1 MNIHYQIFHKLLPL
15 IERTAIYIES
25 NGGADLSFSEE
36 LCYLIMSSCH
46 FRIGSQ
52 IDKLLYSDEFCIF
65 CMYANINNVRKST
78 SRYLSLEKDINVEA
92 SILLKDM
99 NNTANDIC
107 ILINENYNRNDKE
120 HETVENLAIPCITS
134 SDFQR
139 VKDTQLDFQND
150 DSDDDEII

>member
-36 LCYLIMSSCH
+36 LCYMIMASCH
-46 FRIGSQ
+46 YRIGSQ

-65 CMYANINNVRKST
+65 CIYANINNVRKST
-78 SRYLSLEKDINVEA
+78 SRYLALEKDINVEA

-107 ILINENYNRNDKE
+107 ILINDNYNREEE
-120 HETVENLAIPCITS
+120 HCIVENLAISCITH
-134 SDFQR
+134 SDLQR
-139 VKDTQLDFQND
+139 VKDTNLDSQSD
-150 DSDDDEII
+150 ESDDDEII